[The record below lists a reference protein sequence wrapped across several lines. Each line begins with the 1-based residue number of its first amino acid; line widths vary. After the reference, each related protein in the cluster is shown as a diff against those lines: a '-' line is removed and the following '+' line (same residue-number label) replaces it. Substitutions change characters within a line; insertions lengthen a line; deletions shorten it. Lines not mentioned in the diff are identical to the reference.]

1 MSWYTVEITSKG
13 STRFVKLHYTLR
25 KEAMDQWDTSVD
37 NAIGGD
43 KLRLL
48 DNVTGT
54 VLSEYNPVD
63 RSTL

>member
-1 MSWYTVEITSKG
+1 MSRYTVEITIKG
-13 STRFVKLHYTLR
+13 STRPAKLNYTLR
-25 KEAMDQWDTSVD
+25 KEAMDQWDTTVD

-54 VLSEYNPVD
+54 VLSEYNPVE

>member
-1 MSWYTVEITSKG
+1 MSRYTVEITIKG
-13 STRFVKLHYTLR
+13 STRPTQLNYTMR
-25 KEAMDQWDTSVD
+25 KEAMDQWDTTVD